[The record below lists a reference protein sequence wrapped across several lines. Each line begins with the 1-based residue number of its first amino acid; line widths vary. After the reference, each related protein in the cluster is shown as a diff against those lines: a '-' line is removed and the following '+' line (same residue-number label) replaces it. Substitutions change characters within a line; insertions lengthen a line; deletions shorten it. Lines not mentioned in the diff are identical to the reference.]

1 MHGIILAIT
10 LLMGSANTLPVE
22 PQVKER
28 TPIVNILKGA
38 GKVIKG
44 GVVIIGKSV
53 EGIGKQIDKGI
64 DRRQARRKARRDKRD
79 N

>member
-22 PQVKER
+22 PQVKAK

-44 GVVIIGKSV
+44 GVVIIGKGV